1 LRQDFQAWLPKLSD
15 RAVLFVH
22 GVAQQVPDGGAKKLW
37 AELSSQNR
45 PSFTFEHAGGL
56 GVLALGAQAP
66 APVLEFLGDAKN
78 DPRAIRSYFAR
89 LGDSIELLQRQKRI
103 IQVLVSTQAGIIDWK
118 KRAGQWVDPKGIDLQ
133 LANSDP
139 VRFAGGVGDQVRFA
153 LGEDL
158 NLRGQ
163 LAPPPPV
170 SASVSDSPHWL
181 QTFSVIICSI
191 DERKFTGAAD
201 MYRRLLG
208 ESAQII
214 RIPDAKG
221 MCEGYNRGIAQ
232 SSGDVLIF
240 SHDDVEILSPDYA
253 QKLRLHLQSF
263 DIVGVAGTTR
273 LVAGY
278 WVAAGP
284 PYIFGQVG
292 HTTKPGPY
300 HIQFFGG
307 HGPVIDNIKV
317 VDGLMFAVRRAVIE
331 KIRFDESF
339 DSFHLYDLDFC
350 TQAHAAGFRLAVA
363 RDIAVIH
370 DSQGSFDQRWRQYA
384 AKFEKKWA
392 ARLDPHPNRP
402 FHIQLLDV
410 KTKDEILE
418 VMKMTI

>member
-1 LRQDFQAWLPKLSD
+1 
-15 RAVLFVH
+15 
-22 GVAQQVPDGGAKKLW
+22 
-37 AELSSQNR
+37 
-45 PSFTFEHAGGL
+45 
-56 GVLALGAQAP
+56 
-66 APVLEFLGDAKN
+66 
-78 DPRAIRSYFAR
+78 
-89 LGDSIELLQRQKRI
+89 
-103 IQVLVSTQAGIIDWK
+103 
-118 KRAGQWVDPKGIDLQ
+118 
-133 LANSDP
+133 
-139 VRFAGGVGDQVRFA
+139 
-153 LGEDL
+153 
-158 NLRGQ
+158 
-163 LAPPPPV
+163 
-170 SASVSDSPHWL
+170 
-181 QTFSVIICSI
+181 VIICSI
-191 DERKFTGAAD
+191 DDRKFTAAEQ

-214 RIPDAKG
+214 RITDAKG

-253 QKLRLHLQSF
+253 QKLQRHLQSF
-263 DIVGVAGTTR
+263 DIVGLAGTTR

-278 WVAAGP
+278 WIAAGP

-292 HTTKPGPY
+292 HTAKPGPY

-307 HGPVIDNIKV
+307 HGPVIENIKV

-392 ARLDPHPNRP
+392 ARLQPHPNRP

-418 VMKMTI
+418 VMKTTI